1 MCVWGV
7 LFDIM
12 KGGGVM
18 GGVSGGVGIKL
29 SKRTVNGNKSLLLG
43 DWMVVVVVDLLF
55 YVHGKHLRSCRDGQL
70 T

>member
-18 GGVSGGVGIKL
+18 GGVSGGVGIK
-29 SKRTVNGNKSLLLG
+29 TI
-43 DWMVVVVVDLLF
+43 
-55 YVHGKHLRSCRDGQL
+55 
-70 T
+70 